1 MGRLLDEDVVIKEI
15 ASWREACKDT
25 SHFETASDLMLVIKS
40 IKDLPSVQP
49 DIIYCCECLSYG
61 KSLSGKYLCLKHCT
75 YPQPNHYC
83 ADAERRTDDQR
94 RSD

>member
-49 DIIYCCECLSYG
+49 EPSILLSWVE
-61 KSLSGKYLCLKHCT
+61 KYIEWLKGLDNEFANLAAAHISVMVKKWRDE
-75 YPQPNHYC
+75 QN
-83 ADAERRTDDQR
+83 ERTD
-94 RSD
+94 